1 MANRPSA
8 ERVFAQL
15 EIGVLLVR
23 FAADREWEVFLASAS
38 RAWMLLMGQLRDD
51 MLATLSQHEDW
62 KQRSMALAEFE
73 DDPLGEAYYAREAR
87 RQGLIADEPS
97 DSS

>member
-15 EIGVLLVR
+15 ELRVLLVR

-62 KQRSMALAEFE
+62 RERNMALAEFE